1 MNKKPRF
8 ISPYHYRLDWCM
20 WIAQFAP
27 AERNPW
33 LYRFMLKLM
42 DNDGSIDSLLER
54 GRGNPF
60 AGRDEGPKYIRVER
74 WKYSFATGSGA
85 EADALPG
92 EVEYGD
98 VWRRERL
105 GIYAPKQDVFDRALL
120 EDTCFF
126 QRGARCHNLILVG
139 LTFNLLHNTD
149 TNKTL
154 HVQYNFICIG
164 SLPHRR

>member
-1 MNKKPRF
+1 MQQLVLGADATEGPWKEYRFKVKAGDVNKKPRF

-33 LYRFMLKLM
+33 LYRFMLKLV

-120 EDTCFF
+120 EDTI
-126 QRGARCHNLILVG
+126 AS
-139 LTFNLLHNTD
+139 FNEVRD
-149 TNKTL
+149 AKT
-154 HVQYNFICIG
+154 
-164 SLPHRR
+164 